1 MEALET
7 EKPLAPGGVP
17 PQAPGRG
24 LRRGCRP
31 ARRRQEAYKD
41 PGRPLRGGEAL
52 HMILAAR
59 RADLFMYNGLDLE
72 AGYLPVLVGRLY
84 VRVY

>member
-1 MEALET
+1 
-7 EKPLAPGGVP
+7 
-17 PQAPGRG
+17 
-24 LRRGCRP
+24 
-31 ARRRQEAYKD
+31 
-41 PGRPLRGGEAL
+41 
-52 HMILAAR
+52 MILAAR